1 MDYPHS
7 YRHVDDAIISR
18 RSIRKFLPK
27 PVERSIVEDILDV
40 ARRAP
45 SGTNIQ
51 PWQVYVLAGEPL
63 KTLSRRILE
72 VFNDPALDAQHQREY
87 KYYPDEWFSPFIER
101 RRAVGWALY
110 ARLGIAKGEQARM
123 HEQHGRNFVFF
134 DAPVGL
140 LFGIDRRLEQG
151 SWLDYGMF
159 IQNVMVAARGRGLH
173 TCPQVSF
180 APYHKIVADVVGMPP
195 DQMLVCGMALGH
207 ADPDAPENGLVT
219 EREPVERFSRFIG
232 F

>member
-7 YRHVDDAIISR
+7 YRHVDDAIIGR
-18 RSIRKFLPK
+18 RSIRKFLSR
-27 PVERSIVEDILDV
+27 PVEREVVADILDV

-45 SGTNIQ
+45 SGTNTQ
-51 PWQVYVLAGEPL
+51 PWQVYVLTGEPL
-63 KTLSRRILE
+63 GTLSRRILE
-72 VFNDPALDAQHQREY
+72 IFDDPVENERHQREY
-87 KYYPDEWFSPFIER
+87 LYYPKEWFSPYIDR
-101 RRAVGWALY
+101 RRTVGFALY
-110 ARLGIAKGEQARM
+110 ERLGIPKGDQPRM
-123 HEQHGRNFVFF
+123 HAQHARNFMFF

-140 LFGIDRRLEQG
+140 MFTIDRRLEQG

-159 IQNVMVAARGRGLH
+159 MQNVMVAARARGLD

-180 APYHKIVADVVGMPP
+180 APYHRVVAEAVGMPEHE
-195 DQMLVCGMALGH
+195 MLVCGMSLGH

-219 EREPVERFSRFIG
+219 DREPVERFTRFFG